1 MKPINQY
8 ATLKDFTTDIDADGN
23 HLPFKVMGKRG
34 SNGVYYTLSMLKEV
48 YNSIPDPDSQIGY
61 QSIQTPFGE
70 ILRKGCRLTGGK
82 STYSASITPNPKT
95 KNNILQADIVEL
107 DLSYPGKGFPKHK
120 LAMVISHSCGI
131 DNSNHMNILPV
142 YTESELTDSVIVALR
157 GSAPKNPAQVKQNW
171 LANENV
177 SLLGLP
183 AEFIQGSNDASDMM
197 LACLHLSTLVPKS
210 AVPKAPKLRL
220 TYRALSYV
228 QFRIGLLYLRDVQDS
243 DDTRDF

>member
-8 ATLKDFTTDIDADGN
+8 AKLKDFTNDIDIGGN

-48 YNSIPDPDSQIGY
+48 YKCIPDPDAQIGY

-70 ILRKGCRLTGGK
+70 ILRKGCRLAGGK
-82 STYSASITPNPKT
+82 DTYSVSITPNPKT
-95 KNNILQADIVEL
+95 KNNILQADIVNL
-107 DLSYPGKGFPKHK
+107 DLSQGGNAFPSHK

-131 DNSNHMNILPV
+131 DNSNHVSVVPV
-142 YTESELTDSVIVALR
+142 YTETELTDNVITAIR
-157 GSAPKNPAQVKQNW
+157 GLAPKNPAQVRQNW

-183 AEFIQGSNDASDMM
+183 AEFIQGSNDDGDMM
-197 LACLHLSTLVPKS
+197 LACLHLSMLVHKPAVPKS
-210 AVPKAPKLRL
+210 PRLRL

-228 QFRIGLLYLRDVQDS
+228 QFRIALLYLRDVQDS
-243 DDTRDF
+243 DDTREF